1 MSRIRLNN
9 YLDSLHRQIDRSVAN
24 IKDRTAAG
32 SLQPENF
39 DAEAD
44 NRYNY
49 SRVNSYA
56 YNLLE
61 TGVSYQLVAY
71 SSLNSAASSSAYAAG
86 SYQNAK
92 DVLKEPTVLIDYMF
106 EYNRE
111 FNFKV

>member
-1 MSRIRLNN
+1 MSQIRLNN

-32 SLQPENF
+32 GLRPENSG
-39 DAEAD
+39 AEAD
-44 NRYNY
+44 SRYNY

-61 TGVSYQLVAY
+61 TGVSYQLASY
-71 SSLNSAASSSAYAAG
+71 SSLNPEPSDSAYAAG
-86 SYQNAK
+86 SYQNAGK
-92 DVLKEPTVLIDYMF
+92 VMKEPTVLIDYMF